1 LGATTSQYHCPFWR
15 LTGWEDQTM
24 TVNPY
29 FYRFELAVIQK
40 ILARLAL
47 IAVKELKRDSRLLEQ
62 SC

>member
-1 LGATTSQYHCPFWR
+1 
-15 LTGWEDQTM
+15 M